1 MASCEPLRCSAY
13 SEDLRW
19 RMVWQRQALGY
30 TYQKVAENLGVDK
43 STVYRTLQLF
53 ESSGSVEKR
62 KYPKENAFR
71 KLTTPAQLLILNLVI
86 QKPGIYLHEMQ
97 RSLHDMLMIDV
108 DLSTI
113 CRFLKDNGLTRQK
126 LHFAA
131 AQRDE
136 LLRQQYSSDVSVYSS
151 EMLIFVDETGADRRN
166 LLRKH
171 AYSIRGKP
179 MRDRLCTFGKGRT
192 YFSDWNYVLSWI
204 ARCRHCERGY
214 RW

>member
-1 MASCEPLRCSAY
+1 MASCEPLQCSAY

-62 KYPKENAFR
+62 KYPKENAFW
-71 KLTTPAQLLILNLVI
+71 KLTTPAQLLILNLVVE
-86 QKPGIYLHEMQ
+86 KPGIYLHEVQ

-113 CRFLKDNGLTRQK
+113 CRFLKNNGLTRQVT
-126 LHFAA
+126 FCC
-131 AQRDE
+131 
-136 LLRQQYSSDVSVYSS
+136 
-151 EMLIFVDETGADRRN
+151 
-166 LLRKH
+166 
-171 AYSIRGKP
+171 
-179 MRDRLCTFGKGRT
+179 CTKG
-192 YFSDWNYVLSWI
+192 
-204 ARCRHCERGY
+204 
-214 RW
+214 